1 MKLSVYMGS
10 NLVGIDRYE
19 VYDLFPNG
27 DKIYINPLTFN
38 EDFTACTT
46 EVKYSF
52 DIGDKVT
59 SKFKLKI
66 NWFGENMIRPNVNT
80 LMDQIFIYQKHSNF
94 GENKYLV
101 GIILSKKAYM
111 FLQKMAMDLD
121 ITKRDLLKNV

>member
-10 NLVGIDRYE
+10 NLVGVDRYE

-27 DKIYINPLTFN
+27 DKIYINPLAFN
-38 EDFTACTT
+38 EDFTTCTT

-52 DIGDKVT
+52 DIGDKIT

-80 LMDQIFIYQKHSNF
+80 LMDQIFINPL
-94 GENKYLV
+94 NVLR
-101 GIILSKKAYM
+101 ILMSTGGNVPIEFNGYV
-111 FLQKMAMDLD
+111 LQSLEGRVTVEKVVD
-121 ITKRDLLKNV
+121 K

>member
-38 EDFTACTT
+38 EDFTTCTT

-66 NWFGENMIRPNVNT
+66 NWFGENMIRPNVNI
-80 LMDQIFIYQKHSNF
+80 LMDQIFINPL
-94 GENKYLV
+94 NVLR
-101 GIILSKKAYM
+101 ILMSTGGNVPIEFKGYA
-111 FLQKMAMDLD
+111 LQSLEGRVAVEKVVD
-121 ITKRDLLKNV
+121 K

>member
-19 VYDLFPNG
+19 VYDLFPTG

-80 LMDQIFIYQKHSNF
+80 LMDQIFINPL
-94 GENKYLV
+94 NVLR
-101 GIILSKKAYM
+101 ILMSTGGDVPIEIKGYV
-111 FLQKMAMDLD
+111 LQSLEGRVSIEKVM
-121 ITKRDLLKNV
+121 

>member
-10 NLVGIDRYE
+10 NLVGVDRYE
-19 VYDLFPNG
+19 VYDLFPDG

-52 DIGDKVT
+52 DIGDKIT

-80 LMDQIFIYQKHSNF
+80 LMDQIFINPL
-94 GENKYLV
+94 NVLR
-101 GIILSKKAYM
+101 ILMSTGGNVPIEFNGYV
-111 FLQKMAMDLD
+111 LQSLEGRVAVEKVVD
-121 ITKRDLLKNV
+121 K

>member
-52 DIGDKVT
+52 DIGDKIT

-80 LMDQIFIYQKHSNF
+80 LMDQIFINPL
-94 GENKYLV
+94 NVLR
-101 GIILSKKAYM
+101 ILMSTGGNVPIEFNGYV
-111 FLQKMAMDLD
+111 LQSLEGRVAVEKVVD
-121 ITKRDLLKNV
+121 K

>member
-80 LMDQIFIYQKHSNF
+80 LMDQIFINPL
-94 GENKYLV
+94 NVLR
-101 GIILSKKAYM
+101 ILMSTGGNVPIEFNGYV
-111 FLQKMAMDLD
+111 LQSLEGRIAVEKVAD
-121 ITKRDLLKNV
+121 K

>member
-19 VYDLFPNG
+19 VYDLFPDG

-52 DIGDKVT
+52 DIGDKIT

-80 LMDQIFIYQKHSNF
+80 LMDQIFINPL
-94 GENKYLV
+94 NVLR
-101 GIILSKKAYM
+101 ILMSTGGNVPIEFNGYV
-111 FLQKMAMDLD
+111 LQSLEGRVAVEKVVD
-121 ITKRDLLKNV
+121 K

>member
-19 VYDLFPNG
+19 VYDLFPDG

-52 DIGDKVT
+52 DIGDKIT

-80 LMDQIFIYQKHSNF
+80 LMDQIFINPL
-94 GENKYLV
+94 NVLR
-101 GIILSKKAYM
+101 ILMSTGGNVPIEFNGYV
-111 FLQKMAMDLD
+111 LQSLEGRVTVEKVVD
-121 ITKRDLLKNV
+121 K

>member
-80 LMDQIFIYQKHSNF
+80 LMDQIFINPL
-94 GENKYLV
+94 NVLR
-101 GIILSKKAYM
+101 ILMSTGGNVPIEFKGYV
-111 FLQKMAMDLD
+111 
-121 ITKRDLLKNV
+121 LKSLEGRIAVEKVADK

>member
-10 NLVGIDRYE
+10 NLVGVDRYE
-19 VYDLFPNG
+19 VYDLFPDG

-52 DIGDKVT
+52 DIGDKIT

-80 LMDQIFIYQKHSNF
+80 LMDQIFINPL
-94 GENKYLV
+94 NVLR
-101 GIILSKKAYM
+101 ILMSTGGNVPIEFNGYV
-111 FLQKMAMDLD
+111 LQSLEGRVTVEKVVD
-121 ITKRDLLKNV
+121 K

>member
-19 VYDLFPNG
+19 VYDLFPDG

-80 LMDQIFIYQKHSNF
+80 LMDQIFINPI
-94 GENKYLV
+94 NVLR
-101 GIILSKKAYM
+101 ILMSTGGNVPIEFNGYV
-111 FLQKMAMDLD
+111 LQSLEGRVTVEKVVD
-121 ITKRDLLKNV
+121 K

>member
-80 LMDQIFIYQKHSNF
+80 LMDQIFIHPLNV
-94 GENKYLV
+94 LR
-101 GIILSKKAYM
+101 ILMSTGGNVPIEFNGYV
-111 FLQKMAMDLD
+111 LQSLEGRVAVEKVVD
-121 ITKRDLLKNV
+121 K

>member
-27 DKIYINPLTFN
+27 DKIYINPLAFN
-38 EDFTACTT
+38 EDFTTCTT

-52 DIGDKVT
+52 DIGDKIT

-80 LMDQIFIYQKHSNF
+80 LMDQIFINPL
-94 GENKYLV
+94 NVLR
-101 GIILSKKAYM
+101 ILMSTGGNVPIEFNGYV
-111 FLQKMAMDLD
+111 LQSLEGRVTVEKVVD
-121 ITKRDLLKNV
+121 K

>member
-52 DIGDKVT
+52 DIGDKIT

-80 LMDQIFIYQKHSNF
+80 LMDQIFIYPLNV
-94 GENKYLV
+94 LR
-101 GIILSKKAYM
+101 ILMSTGGNVPIEFNGYV
-111 FLQKMAMDLD
+111 LQSLEGRVAVEKVVD
-121 ITKRDLLKNV
+121 K

>member
-80 LMDQIFIYQKHSNF
+80 LMDQIFINPLNVLRIMMST
-94 GENKYLV
+94 G
-101 GIILSKKAYM
+101 GIVPIEFKGYV
-111 FLQKMAMDLD
+111 LQSLEGRIAVEKVAD
-121 ITKRDLLKNV
+121 K

>member
-80 LMDQIFIYQKHSNF
+80 LMDQIFINPL
-94 GENKYLV
+94 NVLR
-101 GIILSKKAYM
+101 ILMSTGGNVPVEFNGYV
-111 FLQKMAMDLD
+111 LQSLEGRVAVEKVVD
-121 ITKRDLLKNV
+121 K